1 MTERKTPSAS
11 RVVMTETVL
20 PGDGNPVTEPKD

>member
-20 PGDGNPVTEPKD
+20 PAEQAREPKD